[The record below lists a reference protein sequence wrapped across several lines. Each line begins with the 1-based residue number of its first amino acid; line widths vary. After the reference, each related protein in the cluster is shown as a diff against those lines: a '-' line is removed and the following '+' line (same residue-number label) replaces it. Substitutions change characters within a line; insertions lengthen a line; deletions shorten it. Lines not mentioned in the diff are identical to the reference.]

1 MKLRLIEIDNY
12 ITSNIPEY
20 MKMTTIKN
28 VNVQLRIII
37 YFLLI
42 KILVQIN
49 NKKDIHNNLIKLE
62 ELCNIYKKQS
72 YNRYDSLI
80 YLSYLM
86 KFKLEYEEWNITNHT
101 NQVLL
106 YTTITTKLLPDAM
119 KYLEF
124 TLKTNEIQII
134 R

>member
-1 MKLRLIEIDNY
+1 M
-12 ITSNIPEY
+12 TSV
-20 MKMTTIKN
+20 KN

-42 KILVQIN
+42 KILAQTN
-49 NKKDIHNNLIKLE
+49 NKKDIHNYLIKLE
-62 ELCNIYKKQS
+62 ELCNTYKKQS
-72 YNRYDSLI
+72 YNHYDSLI

-119 KYLEF
+119 QYLEF
-124 TLKTNEIQII
+124 TLKINEIQII